1 MNISL
6 VPGTVLNVLHALF
19 HLTLPMT
26 QNYRYDHHTEQRRSL
41 RHRDGERLERDH
53 SASQRWTSQD
63 SRSSYST
70 ACTWDKCV
78 REGTKQTVSS
88 RSQSSYLTRQA
99 AQVTSESTS
108 ADMLRDQ
115 IEKGPAPKAGFAECL
130 GFRQALKGRA
140 A

>member
-1 MNISL
+1 M
-6 VPGTVLNVLHALF
+6 
-19 HLTLPMT
+19 
-26 QNYRYDHHTEQRRSL
+26 
-41 RHRDGERLERDH
+41 
-53 SASQRWTSQD
+53 SQD
-63 SRSSYST
+63 FRRSYST
-70 ACTWDKCV
+70 ACTWDKRV
-78 REGTKQTVSS
+78 REGTKWTVSS

-140 A
+140 AQDKGERSRGPFKAEQAAQESLLQLLHLQMTFKNNENYWENYKM